1 MGGDNIEVGVRVENQ
16 GSRLTL
22 GSRLMLVR
30 SVITSSG
37 RATGCLLPWERA
49 TPCPVSDGEV
59 HAPSRPRKQLRG
71 ATDPPPLTPNRGQ
84 EGCVAPW
91 QALQGTSAD
100 QCGRPI
106 GSRTELQTL
115 QPVTLECG
123 DINCKPGLLLGRQ
136 LHRQQDCCVPFTA
149 DRPQPRIPKKTSSLA
164 AIVKSKP
171 SSSFFTF
178 FIFFSPSPAISLP
191 FWERCTLE
199 LSSPPVIHDAK
210 VNNGPCPSS
219 PAPGQPRHPARQSRR
234 SSILRA
240 PDSPATTI
248 LGLCLQP
255 GTHCQQHLA
264 RLR

>member
-91 QALQGTSAD
+91 QALQGTNAD
-100 QCGRPI
+100 QCGRPV
-106 GSRTELQTL
+106 GSRTELQH
-115 QPVTLECG
+115 
-123 DINCKPGLLLGRQ
+123 CKPS
-136 LHRQQDCCVPFTA
+136 HWNAV
-149 DRPQPRIPKKTSSLA
+149 TSIASLA
-164 AIVKSKP
+164 FSWDGSCIASKTAA
-171 SSSFFTF
+171 F
-178 FIFFSPSPAISLP
+178 PSPQTDHNP
-191 FWERCTLE
+191 EF
-199 LSSPPVIHDAK
+199 
-210 VNNGPCPSS
+210 
-219 PAPGQPRHPARQSRR
+219 PRKLRVLLQS
-234 SSILRA
+234 
-240 PDSPATTI
+240 
-248 LGLCLQP
+248 
-255 GTHCQQHLA
+255 
-264 RLR
+264 

>member
-1 MGGDNIEVGVRVENQ
+1 MENQ

-59 HAPSRPRKQLRG
+59 HAPSRPRKTVARG
-71 ATDPPPLTPNRGQ
+71 NGP
-84 EGCVAPW
+84 APTYPK
-91 QALQGTSAD
+91 QGSGGVRCALAGPAGD
-100 QCGRPI
+100 QCGPMWSSNWLEDRAA
-106 GSRTELQTL
+106 TL
-115 QPVTLECG
+115 QVVTLECG

-178 FIFFSPSPAISLP
+178 FIFFLHPLPLVSPSGSGVP
-191 FWERCTLE
+191 
-199 LSSPPVIHDAK
+199 LSSAPHL
-210 VNNGPCPSS
+210 SS
-219 PAPGQPRHPARQSRR
+219 TMPK
-234 SSILRA
+234 
-240 PDSPATTI
+240 
-248 LGLCLQP
+248 
-255 GTHCQQHLA
+255 
-264 RLR
+264 